1 MSVKNLIKERTEKR
15 RQLSEIKEAILEGQN
30 KKKNKF
36 KKLNIRTL
44 DEALSLLINI
54 GNMSFVSGDNDIFEP
69 FIEALFEIL
78 NADIKGLEK
87 ERLIKYIHNYGLRS
101 AKDHDIIPFLIV
113 LKNLKEPVLNLKET
127 ASVNAYLR
135 ILKNLVLKSET
146 ANYELGTLEVL
157 RMFREL
163 NGHFTDNDMHVN
175 KFYLKSIT
183 ISLMSSAETN
193 RHERLKH
200 KILAGAK
207 NILGFKPP
215 RVQPRSGTDSIPA
228 IDVAAFPDEPV

>member
-1 MSVKNLIKERTEKR
+1 MSVKHLVKERAEKR
-15 RQLSEIKEAILEGQN
+15 KLLSEIKEAILEGPN
-30 KKKNKF
+30 KKMNTF

-69 FIEALFEIL
+69 FIEALYEIVHA
-78 NADIKGLEK
+78 NIEGLEK

-101 AKDHDIIPFLIV
+101 AKDHDIIPYSIV
-113 LKNLKEPVLNLKET
+113 LKNLKEHVLDLRET
-127 ASVNAYLR
+127 RSVNAYLG
-135 ILKNLVLKSET
+135 ILKNLALKSET
-146 ANYELGTLEVL
+146 SNYELGTLEAL
-157 RMFREL
+157 RVFREL
-163 NGHFTDNDMHVN
+163 NGHFADNGMHVN
-175 KFYLKSIT
+175 KFYLKSIM

-207 NILGFKPP
+207 DILGFEPA
-215 RVQPRSGTDSIPA
+215 RVQLDSGTDSIPA
-228 IDVAAFPDEPV
+228 IEVGALPEEPV